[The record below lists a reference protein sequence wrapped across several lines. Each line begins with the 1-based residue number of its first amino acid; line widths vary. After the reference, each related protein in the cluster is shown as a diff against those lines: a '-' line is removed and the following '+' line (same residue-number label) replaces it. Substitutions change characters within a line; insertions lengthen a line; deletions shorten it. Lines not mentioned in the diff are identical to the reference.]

1 MIISLFYV
9 ILAAADHDKRITVSL
24 VLACSSCS
32 FKILVL
38 VVMAV
43 SIVNSDHN

>member
-24 VLACSSCS
+24 VLFILFLQNIS
-32 FKILVL
+32 F
-38 VVMAV
+38 
-43 SIVNSDHN
+43 SGHGCQYCQ